1 MSPTTRNTLPKH
13 STGWGVMR
21 LISDRGGKNVKE
33 HPAAWGKHRH
43 VTRSE
48 AFAIL
53 ANRYRSISAMITPR
67 ETRP

>member
-1 MSPTTRNTLPKH
+1 
-13 STGWGVMR
+13 MR

-33 HPAAWGKHRH
+33 HPAVWGKHRAVSH
-43 VTRSE
+43 AE